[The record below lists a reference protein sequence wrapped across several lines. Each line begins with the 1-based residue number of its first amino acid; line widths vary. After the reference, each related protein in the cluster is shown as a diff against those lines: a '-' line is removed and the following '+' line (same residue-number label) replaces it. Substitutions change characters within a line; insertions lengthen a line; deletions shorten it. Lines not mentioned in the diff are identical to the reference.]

1 VGSFNLQGQ
10 FDGQGTYTQG
20 EDVVSGTWDKGEL
33 DVPAKGS
40 KFAKGWKPESTLVG
54 DLSIKI

>member
-40 KFAKGWKPESTLVG
+40 KFAKG
-54 DLSIKI
+54 